1 MHVKVLFKE
10 AKMYYQF
17 EQELKNIQ
25 KNIQDNEK
33 YNAEDKVRMFG
44 DKLKLADLCTRI
56 YFEREKLLREQKET
70 TDAEKLQKLKE
81 QTANLDQFIEENKLR
96 EKRDEAFEYIRKTSP
111 MYKKLYESG
120 ARLGID
126 YIVIPDGAAYHYP
139 ATSINPKQDR
149 CFLDYK
155 QLGYEK
161 GNPCKNYNSGACV
174 VFDGEDLILTCDYS
188 LYESLTESCNYETR
202 GGIPFYNGGQEMYFD
217 SVSLEKQFEE
227 MIKQT
232 KGNHY
237 QRVPLGLGDQRSY
250 KDEMHWK
257 LLRQK
262 GHNEKGFHG
271 PRKRRSLPT
280 GDNVLALL
288 ISQNNSHNY

>member
-1 MHVKVLFKE
+1 
-10 AKMYYQF
+10 MYYPF
-17 EQELKNIQ
+17 EQEL

-33 YNAEDKVRMFG
+33 YNAEDKVMMFG

-120 ARLGID
+120 ARLGLD
-126 YIVIPDGAAYHYP
+126 YVVIPDGAAYHYP
-139 ATSINPKQDR
+139 ATSMDHWPER
-149 CFLDYK
+149 CFLDYE

-161 GNPCKNYNSGACV
+161 GKPCENYNSGACV

-188 LYESLTESCNYETR
+188 LYEFLVKNGNYEGR
-202 GGIPFYNGGQEMYFD
+202 GYIPFYNGGQEMYFE
-217 SVSLEKQFEE
+217 SVSLERQFED
-227 MIKQT
+227 MILQT

-237 QRVPLGLGDQRSY
+237 QRIPLGLGDQRSY
-250 KDEMHWK
+250 KDELHWK

-262 GHNEKGFHG
+262 YHNEKGFHG
-271 PRKRRSLPT
+271 PRKRRPLPT

>member
-1 MHVKVLFKE
+1 
-10 AKMYYQF
+10 MYYHF
-17 EQELKNIQ
+17 ERELKNIQ
-25 KNIQDNEK
+25 NNIQDNEK
-33 YNAEDKVRMFG
+33 YYDKDKVRMFG

-139 ATSINPKQDR
+139 ATSIDHRPDR
-149 CFLDYK
+149 CFIDYER
-155 QLGYEK
+155 LGYEK
-161 GNPCKNYNSGACV
+161 GKPCENYNSGACV
-174 VFDGEDLILTCDYS
+174 VFDGEDLILTCDCS
-188 LYESLTESCNYETR
+188 LYESLTRSCKYETR

-217 SVSLEKQFEE
+217 SVPLERQFEG
-227 MIKQT
+227 MIIQT
-232 KGNHY
+232 KGNNY
-237 QRVPLGLGDQRSY
+237 QLVPLGLGDQRSY
-250 KDEMHWK
+250 KDEMLWK

-262 GHNEKGFHG
+262 RHNQKGFHG
-271 PRKRRSLPT
+271 PRKRRPLPT
-280 GDNVLALL
+280 EDRFNVRGGGRE
-288 ISQNNSHNY
+288 